1 MTHDGGDRRYYPSS
15 SYSPIPPR
23 ALNGGLYAGEPFLPG
38 APWANVPATPTA
50 EVLMREQLASARPP
64 PGAQVLYPSGGTRP
78 GNNHIERPGIR
89 LYDPVSYADM
99 ACATAAALDRTT
111 YPGRRCPN
119 DDNATYSP
127 STGNPQKFAAFAYLT

>member
-1 MTHDGGDRRYYPSS
+1 MTHGGKISNGPSS
-15 SYSPIPPR
+15 SSPIPPR
-23 ALNGGLYAGEPFLPG
+23 ALNGGIYAGEPFLPG
-38 APWANVPATPTA
+38 APWANVPATPTT

-99 ACATAAALDRTT
+99 ACASAAALDRTT
-111 YPGRRCPN
+111 YSRRLN
-119 DDNATYSP
+119 DNTTYSP